1 MSIEIQW
8 PSHAYV
14 PGKTQRHKEGAFT
27 SICAAIHPGLSPDQ
41 IANSSAFHHGLL
53 FLDAGF
59 YWESH
64 EVLEP
69 VWLAL
74 PVGSDERLLVTCL
87 IQVANAKLKLKME
100 KPKAAARICV
110 IVHNL
115 LEGLPRDSVLGI
127 DRGTILQH
135 LDELDCILKDVL

>member
-8 PSHAYV
+8 PSHAYA
-14 PGKTQRHKEGAFT
+14 PGKTQRHKDGTFS
-27 SICAAIHPGLSPDQ
+27 SICAAIHPGLSADQ

-74 PVGSDERLLVTCL
+74 PDGSAERRLVTCL
-87 IQVANAKLKLKME
+87 IQIANAKLKLKME

-110 IVHNL
+110 IVRNL
-115 LEGLPRDSVLGI
+115 LENLPCDSILGI

-135 LDELDCILKDVL
+135 LDDLDCNLNCVL